1 MDLLQSLKFIVGI
14 LRHLS
19 SKMLLSSD
27 ATPKM
32 RIITQVGVFKN
43 TFFCNCRAA
52 LELKSAR
59 GTFVSLL
66 IMPIIRQL

>member
-1 MDLLQSLKFIVGI
+1 MDFLQSLKFIVGI

-43 TFFCNCRAA
+43 TFFVIA
-52 LELKSAR
+52 E
-59 GTFVSLL
+59 
-66 IMPIIRQL
+66 PH